1 MDGVIDFKKG
11 DKVVV
16 LRGEYRGLR
25 GTLDDIEGS
34 TVRVMFPD
42 SSVVLPIALLQN
54 FSAAAR
60 KAWQTRPYRATG
72 RPKDPALP
80 PKRMVSLRLDLH
92 VWDEL
97 GKAVEL
103 GIIRSR
109 EAAVNQWLREKLDLL
124 WQHHEHIGNKD
135 DEGSMQ
141 NIAK

>member
-1 MDGVIDFKKG
+1 MDESIDIMKG

-16 LRGEYRGLR
+16 LRGEYQGLR
-25 GTLDDIEGS
+25 GTIDDIEGNS
-34 TVRVMFPD
+34 VRVMFPD
-42 SSVVLPIALLQN
+42 SSAILPKALLQN

-72 RPKDPALP
+72 RPKDPDLP

-109 EAAVNQWLREKLDLL
+109 EAAVNQWLREKLDVL
-124 WQHHEHIGNKD
+124 WQHHENFGNED
-135 DEGSMQ
+135 DEGGM
-141 NIAK
+141 